1 MMEEQHAS
9 EGSVGSRDNHSRVPS
24 QTLKLVLQKRMR
36 KHRNRDN
43 LEMQGDLHA
52 TSFRGEWTISYRLED
67 SYQSDRDQELENLR
81 NQVRELESEARRRH
95 RGRPTKRPHY
105 EDSLG
110 TPLKSVSVI
119 QE

>member
-1 MMEEQHAS
+1 MEERHAS

-52 TSFRGEWTISYRLED
+52 TSSMGEWTISNWLED
-67 SYQSDRDQELENLR
+67 SYQSDRDQELKTYAIKWESWNQKLEGDTEEGPLR
-81 NQVRELESEARRRH
+81 GLIMRIA
-95 RGRPTKRPHY
+95 
-105 EDSLG
+105 
-110 TPLKSVSVI
+110 
-119 QE
+119 